1 MKAWKIEGPSE
12 LELIET
18 KSKRAVGQIRV
29 KLSTCAL
36 SATDLAYYRGTNHR
50 SGIVPSHSA
59 VGFVSEA
66 DDESELKL
74 GQRVV
79 ISPYID
85 DSEVEVEI
93 PSQRKIKIMGVDVDG
108 FLSDFVNVPQNN
120 VYVLPEGI
128 KDEEAVFIDYIA
140 LANQVIE
147 NFDFEKGDYLL
158 IIGAST
164 FGLVI
169 AQLALYYQLV
179 PIIVDKYD
187 DRLKLAEELGVYY
200 TVNFRRDDVDLVLKE
215 ITGGRMAD
223 FTVFEPRELPFSLA
237 HDYTREGGTVVV
249 SGYNNFV
256 MSFDADIEKIFA
268 KQITIKGVNNG
279 IDEITSAINFLAN
292 HVVRMEILVG
302 EVYDF
307 EDAPKAFEDC
317 QHRIKSYGKVLIKTK
332 NM

>member
-158 IIGAST
+158 IVGAST

-292 HVVRMEILVG
+292 RVVRTEILVG

-307 EDAPKAFEDC
+307 EDTPKAFEDC

>member
-1 MKAWKIEGPSE
+1 M
-12 LELIET
+12 
-18 KSKRAVGQIRV
+18 
-29 KLSTCAL
+29 
-36 SATDLAYYRGTNHR
+36 
-50 SGIVPSHSA
+50 
-59 VGFVSEA
+59 
-66 DDESELKL
+66 
-74 GQRVV
+74 
-79 ISPYID
+79 
-85 DSEVEVEI
+85 
-93 PSQRKIKIMGVDVDG
+93 
-108 FLSDFVNVPQNN
+108 
-120 VYVLPEGI
+120 PEGI

-292 HVVRMEILVG
+292 HVVRTEILVG

>member
-18 KSKRAVGQIRV
+18 KSKRAAGQIRV

-158 IIGAST
+158 IVGAST

-200 TVNFRRDDVDLVLKE
+200 TVNFRRDNVDLVLKE

-292 HVVRMEILVG
+292 RVVRTEILVG

-307 EDAPKAFEDC
+307 EDVPKAFEDC

>member
-18 KSKRAVGQIRV
+18 KSKRAAGQIRV

-292 HVVRMEILVG
+292 HVVRTEILVG

>member
-18 KSKRAVGQIRV
+18 KSKRAAGQIRV

-120 VYVLPEGI
+120 IYVLPEGI

-292 HVVRMEILVG
+292 HVVRTEILVG

>member
-147 NFDFEKGDYLL
+147 N
-158 IIGAST
+158 
-164 FGLVI
+164 
-169 AQLALYYQLV
+169 
-179 PIIVDKYD
+179 
-187 DRLKLAEELGVYY
+187 
-200 TVNFRRDDVDLVLKE
+200 
-215 ITGGRMAD
+215 
-223 FTVFEPRELPFSLA
+223 
-237 HDYTREGGTVVV
+237 
-249 SGYNNFV
+249 
-256 MSFDADIEKIFA
+256 
-268 KQITIKGVNNG
+268 
-279 IDEITSAINFLAN
+279 
-292 HVVRMEILVG
+292 
-302 EVYDF
+302 
-307 EDAPKAFEDC
+307 
-317 QHRIKSYGKVLIKTK
+317 
-332 NM
+332 

>member
-292 HVVRMEILVG
+292 HVVRTEILVG

-307 EDAPKAFEDC
+307 EDAPTAFEDC

>member
-18 KSKRAVGQIRV
+18 KSKRAAGQIRV

-147 NFDFEKGDYLL
+147 NFDFGKGDYLL

-256 MSFDADIEKIFA
+256 MSFDADIEKNFA

-292 HVVRMEILVG
+292 HVVRTEILVG

>member
-66 DDESELKL
+66 DDESEMKL

-292 HVVRMEILVG
+292 HVVRTEILVG

>member
-18 KSKRAVGQIRV
+18 KSKRAAGQIRV

-74 GQRVV
+74 GQRVLL
-79 ISPYID
+79 SPYIE
-85 DSEVEVEI
+85 DSEVEVEN

-292 HVVRMEILVG
+292 HVVRTEILVG

>member
-1 MKAWKIEGPSE
+1 MKAWRIEGPSE
-12 LELIET
+12 LELIEM
-18 KSKRAVGQIRV
+18 KAKRAAGQIRV
-29 KLSTCAL
+29 KISTCAL
-36 SATDLAYYRGTNHR
+36 SETDLAYYRGTNHR
-50 SGIVPSHSA
+50 AGIVPTHSA
-59 VGFVSEA
+59 VGYVSEA
-66 DDESELKL
+66 DEDSEMKL

-85 DSEVEVEI
+85 ESEVEVEI
-93 PSQRKIKIMGVDVDG
+93 PSQRKIRIMGVDVDG
-108 FLSDFVNVPQNN
+108 FLCDFVNVPQNN
-120 VYVLPEGI
+120 VYFLPEGI
-128 KDEEAVFIDYIA
+128 KDDEAVFIDYIA

-147 NFDFEKGDYLL
+147 NFEFEKGDYLL

-164 FGLVI
+164 FGLII

-200 TVNFRRDDVDLVLKE
+200 TVNFRRDNVDLVLKE

-223 FTVFEPRELPFSLA
+223 FTVFEPRELPFSIA
-237 HDYTREGGTVVV
+237 HDYTREGGTVVI

-256 MSFDADIEKIFA
+256 MSFDADIEKVFA

-292 HVVRMEILVG
+292 RVVKTETLVG
-302 EVYDF
+302 EKFDF
-307 EDAPKAFEDC
+307 ENAPQAFESC
-317 QHRIKSYGKVLIKTK
+317 IHSGKSYGKVLIKSK

>member
-292 HVVRMEILVG
+292 HVVRTEILVG

>member
-18 KSKRAVGQIRV
+18 KSKRAAGQIRV

-292 HVVRMEILVG
+292 HVVRTEILVG

-307 EDAPKAFEDC
+307 EDVPKAFEDC

>member
-85 DSEVEVEI
+85 ESEVGVEI

-292 HVVRMEILVG
+292 HVVRTEILVG

>member
-187 DRLKLAEELGVYY
+187 DRLKPAEELGVYY

-292 HVVRMEILVG
+292 HVVRTEILVG

>member
-18 KSKRAVGQIRV
+18 KSKRAAGQIRV

-158 IIGAST
+158 IVGAST

-292 HVVRMEILVG
+292 HVVRTEILVG